1 MKECGGGRA
10 GGLMSKNSAGPVTQG
25 RPVAQLM
32 EKDYWRG
39 FLGRKRTL
47 LHLGAAQ
54 IDPWVQTCDYSP
66 VIMDASF
73 RVRTT

>member
-10 GGLMSKNSAGPVTQG
+10 GGLMSKYSAGPVT
-25 RPVAQLM
+25 LM

-47 LHLGAAQ
+47 LHSDAAQ
-54 IDPWVQTCDYSP
+54 VDPWVQTCDYST
-66 VIMDASF
+66 VIMDALF
-73 RVRTT
+73 RVRAT